1 MDEYSHS
8 FSECCSSIESGL
20 RWPWSAERPVEGRGG
35 GGRRGREAA
44 SAERNTTLVIK
55 QPHQVAHINSAEAEV
70 TKKRLRNRVWRER
83 SVPTVNW
90 VSSPKSYGGCCSICQ
105 LCAAVPVLTSSSH
118 CC

>member
-20 RWPWSAERPVEGRGG
+20 RWPWSAERPGG
-35 GGRRGREAA
+35 MGEV

-70 TKKRLRNRVWRER
+70 TKKALVIEFGENEM
-83 SVPTVNW
+83 
-90 VSSPKSYGGCCSICQ
+90 YQ
-105 LCAAVPVLTSSSH
+105 L
-118 CC
+118 